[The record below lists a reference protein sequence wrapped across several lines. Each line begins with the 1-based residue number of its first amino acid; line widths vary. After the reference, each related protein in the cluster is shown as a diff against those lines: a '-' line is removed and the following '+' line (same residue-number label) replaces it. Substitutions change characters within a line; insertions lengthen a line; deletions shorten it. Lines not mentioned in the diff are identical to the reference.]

1 MITKKQ
7 VVIDR
12 KFAIAKGFSNKSLS
26 AIQFKED
33 ATDSEKQSITKE
45 RQLRHLD
52 AGRFKNT
59 EVLEKTIHS
68 YRMWYRFLQL
78 CICLEEQDATIIM
91 KRKTTRNERILVA
104 GIRDYQKVVH
114 KEIVKKVKIKRSK
127 YKGWDLD
134 EVRDKTFNEW
144 WETHSH
150 LFTEQICKELDDRDT
165 LSQDK
170 RHLTLEI
177 DTSIK
182 LTDIVKT
189 ITRLIKERRKENK
202 GLEFAKQR
210 KYSVI
215 GSIHKDALISKYNA
229 LVLKLENKL
238 SNEEILTHK
247 KGYIRSKYKVSE
259 DKDFYKRY
267 SRVVYGLLDSNGE
280 SLGAKQ
286 LLMNVCD
293 GYFMK
298 SEINREK
305 RWSRTRKN
313 F

>member
-1 MITKKQ
+1 
-7 VVIDR
+7 
-12 KFAIAKGFSNKSLS
+12 
-26 AIQFKED
+26 
-33 ATDSEKQSITKE
+33 
-45 RQLRHLD
+45 
-52 AGRFKNT
+52 
-59 EVLEKTIHS
+59 
-68 YRMWYRFLQL
+68 
-78 CICLEEQDATIIM
+78 M
-91 KRKTTRNERILVA
+91 KRKRIKNERILVS
-104 GIRDYQKVVH
+104 GIYDYQKVVH

-165 LSQDK
+165 FSNDK

-177 DTSIK
+177 DTSIR

-298 SEINREK
+298 SEINRE
-305 RWSRTRKN
+305 RKWN
-313 F
+313 TGFRG